1 MLFFSVFG
9 NAYFILIFIAILF
22 FILPDNVKLL
32 TESSMI
38 SSFFI
43 STAIVFILK
52 FTVKR
57 RRISK
62 GDDRFIN
69 NYDPYSFPSGHASR
83 VAAIAIP
90 MQFISS
96 ILSVLVLLFAVI
108 VSFSRIS
115 RGYHYISD
123 CLCGIFVGIISGIIA
138 VGLSDI
144 STQFL
149 YFLISLIK
157 IN

>member
-1 MLFFSVFG
+1 MLFLSVLG
-9 NAYFILIFIAILF
+9 NAYFVVMFIAVLF
-22 FILPDNVKLL
+22 FILPDDIKIL

-38 SSFFI
+38 TSFFI
-43 STAIVFILK
+43 STSIVFILK
-52 FTVKR
+52 FTVRR

-83 VAAIAIP
+83 VAALAIP

-96 ILSVLVLLFAVI
+96 ILSAVVILIAVI

-115 RGYHYISD
+115 KGYHYISD
-123 CLCGIFVGIISGIIA
+123 CLCGIAVGVVSGMIA